1 MPVRVRHGATA
12 LLALSVLC
20 LTAACGGGGD
30 GEEGKPAAD
39 APAASAEPLTAEQM
53 AAAVLVLED
62 LPSGWAKTSAPTSEE
77 PSPRAAE
84 PECQPLADLL
94 GSKVG
99 GVEAGGNADFQQ
111 DGGRTELTQQVFTF
125 PGSGA
130 ADRVAAIGEAVEAC
144 PTVNVTVE
152 GNEVPVKIAR
162 TDVPKIGQTSQSFA
176 MTLALAP
183 GVEVTADLVVAQE
196 GTGFT
201 RVAFVNDGGAEARK
215 THADLVTRVG
225 DRFVEGVRG

>member
-1 MPVRVRHGATA
+1 MSVRVRRGAAA
-12 LLALSVLC
+12 LLAASVLC
-20 LTAACGGGGD
+20 LTAACGGGGG
-30 GEEGKPAAD
+30 GEEEKPAAD
-39 APAASAEPLTAEQM
+39 APAAEPLTAEQM

-62 LPSGWAKTSAPTSEE
+62 LPSGWAETSAPTSEE
-77 PSPRAAE
+77 PPPRAAE
-84 PECQPLADLL
+84 PECQPLADML

-99 GVEAGGNADFQQ
+99 GAEAGGNADFQQ

-176 MTLALAP
+176 MTLAFAP

>member
-1 MPVRVRHGATA
+1 MSVRVRRGATA

-20 LTAACGGGGD
+20 LTAACGGGG
-30 GEEGKPAAD
+30 EEGRPAAD
-39 APAASAEPLTAEQM
+39 APAASAEPLTAERM
-53 AAAVLVLED
+53 AAAVLVLGD

-77 PSPRAAE
+77 PPPRAAE
-84 PECQPLADLL
+84 PECQPLADML
-94 GSKVG
+94 GSRVG
-99 GVEAGGNADFQQ
+99 GAEAGGSADFQQ
-111 DGGRTELTQQVFTF
+111 DGGRAELTQQVFTF

-152 GNEVPVKIAR
+152 GSEVPVKIAR
-162 TDVPKIGQTSQSFA
+162 TDVPKIGQSSQSFS
-176 MTLALAP
+176 MTLAFAP
-183 GVEVTADLVVAQE
+183 GAEVTADLVVAQE

-201 RVAFVNDGGAEARK
+201 RVAFVNDGGAEAGK
-215 THADLVTRVG
+215 TRADLVTRVG